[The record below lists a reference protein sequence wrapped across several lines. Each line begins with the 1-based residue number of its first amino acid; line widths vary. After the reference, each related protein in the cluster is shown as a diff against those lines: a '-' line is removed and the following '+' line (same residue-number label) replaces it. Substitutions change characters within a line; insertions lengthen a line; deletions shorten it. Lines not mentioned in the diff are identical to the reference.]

1 MSEFWEILVGGGE
14 TPPKPTDVIKALY
27 NVLAQ
32 LALYVTIVLAAALVV
47 YHIVVSKRSE
57 EEVAKARKLEVGIIV
72 GYSIGVISTLGRMVL
87 VRTILKGETDTHF
100 WLMVGFAAV
109 VLVGVIAAVIM
120 SKRKVSYAKWVLL
133 GYTLLALAYLIVVL
147 VCFPAEDADYKPLN
161 QTLMYVLSGL
171 LVAIIAALA
180 ILLDKPADYDSRSI
194 TYAAVCIAASFALS
208 YIKFFSLPQGGSIT
222 FASMLPLMLYAYM
235 FGLRRGVIAGIVYGV
250 LQFVQSPQFY
260 EPMQALL
267 DYPIAFAGIG
277 MAGIGR
283 KMKFLKSNIT
293 AEFCVGAVI
302 AVLFRYV
309 AHVLSGY
316 FVFYSWSS
324 GWGDWYAAHP
334 LAYSLA
340 YNAFLFVEL
349 AVLLVVGVAL
359 LQSKSAKRLISS
371 VSDNGDEQLAAVQA

>member
-1 MSEFWEILVGGGE
+1 MREFWEILAGGE
-14 TPPKPTDVIKALY
+14 TKPTDVIKALY
-27 NVLAQ
+27 NVMAQ
-32 LALYVTIVLAAALVV
+32 IALYVTLVLAVALVV

-57 EEVAKARKLEVGIIV
+57 EEIAKARKLELGIVV
-72 GYSIGVISTLGRMVL
+72 GYSIGVISTLGLMVL
-87 VRTILKGETDTHF
+87 IRTILKGETDTRF
-100 WLMVGFAAV
+100 WLMVGFAAI

-120 SKRKVSYAKWVLL
+120 SKRKLACAKWIML
-133 GYTLLALAYLIVVL
+133 GYALLAVVYLVVVL
-147 VCFPAEDADYKPLN
+147 ICFPAQDADYKPLN
-161 QTLMYVLSGL
+161 QTLMYVLSGV
-171 LVAIIAALA
+171 LVAAIAALA
-180 ILLDKPADYDSRSI
+180 LIFDKQADYDSRSI

-208 YIKFFSLPQGGSIT
+208 YVKFFSLPQGGSIT

-235 FGLRRGVIAGIVYGV
+235 FGLRRGVIAGMVYGV

-277 MAGIGR
+277 LAGIGR
-283 KMKFLKSNIT
+283 KMKFLKGNVT
-293 AEFCVGAVI
+293 AEFCVGATI

-309 AHVLSGY
+309 SHVLSGY
-316 FVFYSWSS
+316 FVFYSWASY
-324 GWGDWYAAHP
+324 WGDWYAAHP

-359 LQSKSAKRLISS
+359 LQSKSTKRLIKDVGS
-371 VSDNGDEQLAAVQA
+371 VD